1 MHSELAGVE
10 YNHKKHVR
18 LVTPDGMAE
27 RGRRVGGINRNV
39 ESYAYKAAGIHERK
53 LSCLCCGCFDTFF
66 LLNVFTE
73 AKMYSYTLYHLLKW
87 QCSAFKSSSH
97 HIDPHICIEKI
108 FLLSP

>member
-53 LSCLCCGCFDTFF
+53 LSCLCCGCFHRGK
-66 LLNVFTE
+66 NVHLHPVS
-73 AKMYSYTLYHLLKW
+73 AVKMAMFRFSVTT
-87 QCSAFKSSSH
+87 
-97 HIDPHICIEKI
+97 
-108 FLLSP
+108 